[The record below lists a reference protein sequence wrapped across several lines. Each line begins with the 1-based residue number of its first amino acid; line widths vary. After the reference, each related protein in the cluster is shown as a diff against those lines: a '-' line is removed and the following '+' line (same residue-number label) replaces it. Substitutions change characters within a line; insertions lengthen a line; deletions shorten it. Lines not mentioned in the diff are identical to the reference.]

1 MTTAVRFLTTV
12 STSVHHHLFAA
23 PEVLDNVCRKIISP
37 NVQLL
42 QADEDLFE
50 ENAFEYVRRDVEGSD
65 SDTRRRGAC
74 DLVRGLCRNYEK
86 QVTDLF
92 SGDIAGLLGQ
102 YAANPAANWKVSE
115 P

>member
-1 MTTAVRFLTTV
+1 MTTSVRFLTTV

-42 QADEDLFE
+42 QADEELFE

-65 SDTRRRGAC
+65 R
-74 DLVRGLCRNYEK
+74 
-86 QVTDLF
+86 
-92 SGDIAGLLGQ
+92 
-102 YAANPAANWKVSE
+102 
-115 P
+115 

>member
-42 QADEDLFE
+42 QADEDE
-50 ENAFEYVRRDVEGSD
+50 P
-65 SDTRRRGAC
+65 
-74 DLVRGLCRNYEK
+74 
-86 QVTDLF
+86 
-92 SGDIAGLLGQ
+92 
-102 YAANPAANWKVSE
+102 NPNPNPNPDPNPERTPA